1 MPNRVGGHAGVRGR
15 TTMGVAAALVL
26 IGAAAPPAG
35 SDYVAGAAQ
44 PLPSYSVTVLQNPP
58 GATPRLPPTV
68 TGISNDGDIFG
79 YAVFY
84 PASSTEPRYDAVIW
98 HDGVPTDVAAEVQ
111 GGQIIGDNSSGQL
124 VGNCTDDS
132 GTFTVD
138 RGRYPGPRWSWL
150 WPTE

>member
-35 SDYVAGAAQ
+35 SGSSPAAR
-44 PLPSYSVTVLQNPP
+44 PLPSYSVSVLQNPR

-98 HDGVPTDVAAEVQ
+98 HDGVPTDVAAEV
-111 GGQIIGDNSSGQL
+111 
-124 VGNCTDDS
+124 
-132 GTFTVD
+132 
-138 RGRYPGPRWSWL
+138 RWADHR
-150 WPTE
+150 